1 MALSFSSMNSAS
13 SLIQATCQG
22 KRKFLASSLLLR
34 GKGDLNF
41 FVIVVQRS
49 NTDGTRK
56 DMPWSGF
63 DAAQDAEEEEM
74 AIQ

>member
-22 KRKFLASSLLLR
+22 KKKFLASSLLLR

-41 FVIVVQRS
+41 FFFQRS
-49 NTDGTRK
+49 NTEGTRK

-63 DAAQDAEEEEM
+63 DAAQDAEEEDVV
-74 AIQ
+74 IQ